1 MRPPDQDRAAYSR
14 DCITLAKIR
23 RRIESCPFL
32 TSAERASTS
41 EQLRAVIDFLD
52 RKSARDLA
60 NGNGKL
66 HKTNGKAH
74 KSNGN
79 GKVHQT
85 KNPDA
90 VGAATAHQAKNL
102 DTVGAKQGEKT
113 R

>member
-32 TSAERASTS
+32 TAAERASTS
-41 EQLRAVIDFLD
+41 EQLRVVIELLD
-52 RKSARDLA
+52 RRSARDLA
-60 NGNGKL
+60 
-66 HKTNGKAH
+66 
-74 KSNGN
+74 
-79 GKVHQT
+79 

-90 VGAATAHQAKNL
+90 VGANGRRSSMISKDMARAFGANGDGNGKKTKTKTKNP
-102 DTVGAKQGEKT
+102 GAAEASEE